1 MEVPEHRK
9 WMDERTGPDKKKV
22 TNEFMA
28 GVVEFI
34 DFACAKE
41 NYKRE
46 GKLRC
51 SCKKFKC
58 MKYHL
63 VDEVKT
69 HLCMKGFMS
78 DYYYWTNHDEQ
89 RPPIPPTISNNYY
102 YGSSGV

>member
-58 MKYHL
+58 KSRSCFYKL
-63 VDEVKT
+63 FKSGQE
-69 HLCMKGFMS
+69 
-78 DYYYWTNHDEQ
+78 NHWK
-89 RPPIPPTISNNYY
+89 SYNL
-102 YGSSGV
+102 

>member
-46 GKLRC
+46 GKFW
-51 SCKKFKC
+51 SI
-58 MKYHL
+58 KY
-63 VDEVKT
+63 
-69 HLCMKGFMS
+69 
-78 DYYYWTNHDEQ
+78 
-89 RPPIPPTISNNYY
+89 
-102 YGSSGV
+102 